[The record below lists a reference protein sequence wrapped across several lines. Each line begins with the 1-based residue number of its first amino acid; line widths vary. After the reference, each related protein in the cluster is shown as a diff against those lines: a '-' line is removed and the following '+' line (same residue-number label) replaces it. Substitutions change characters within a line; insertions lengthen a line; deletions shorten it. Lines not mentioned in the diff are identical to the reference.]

1 LISHLEGLGI
11 RVHNTAEM
19 KAFLEKNGVE
29 DIEQYIKDQK
39 EMEAIKQKAIA
50 DGTFMKAPNGKPTN
64 LTERQWLQV
73 RTTNFKNWFG
83 DWENDPANASKVVD
97 ENGEPLVVYHGGE
110 NNIPTFV
117 TFHQD
122 DEVGDMYEAY
132 FKRQELCKII
142 QQGCSI

>member
-1 LISHLEGLGI
+1 VIQKKNPKFWARGVYLMQNGAASLWNEI
-11 RVHNTAEM
+11 AESP
-19 KAFLEKNGVE
+19 
-29 DIEQYIKDQK
+29 QYGQK
-39 EMEAIKQKAIA
+39 WIVVKQKAIA
-50 DGTFMKAPNGKPTN
+50 DGTFMKVPNGKPTN